1 VIQPGNTLASGSSEE
16 NAHRAVMVRCLGVR
30 ARMLRAWRHP
40 DGVADRTGAPRAWPS
55 TVLPHRAV
63 ALT

>member
-1 VIQPGNTLASGSSEE
+1 
-16 NAHRAVMVRCLGVR
+16 
-30 ARMLRAWRHP
+30 MLHAWRHP
-40 DGVADRTGAPRAWPS
+40 DGVADRTGAPRAWLS